1 MLLNGYFSIMNI
13 SEGSPDTNKKSSL
26 NRKKLPFE
34 NKMVSLWIRLTTLP
48 TSDPL
53 PTEIILTNEYHKP
66 KSII

>member
-1 MLLNGYFSIMNI
+1 MLLNGYLSIMNI
-13 SEGSPDTNKKSSL
+13 SEGSPDTNKTLLSTER
-26 NRKKLPFE
+26 NFE
-34 NKMVSLWIRLTTLP
+34 NKMVSLWTRLTTLP